1 MTVIGHGY
9 DDNVGAPAFR
19 NMIINGGMSIAQRN
33 TSVAS
38 ITTSTYN
45 TADRWQVG
53 ISSLG
58 TWTQSVENDAP
69 TGSGHRKSLKMLCT
83 TADASPAAADLC
95 FFQQQIEGQNV
106 QHIAKGTSLA
116 EQLTLSFWVKSNV
129 TGTYIVMLYD
139 SDNNR
144 SVSKSYTI
152 NASAT
157 WEKETIV
164 FPADTT
170 GVLDNDANSSL
181 TLRFELADGSNYTS
195 GTLQTSWGTYVA
207 ANESVGQVNLASA
220 INNYWQ
226 VTGVQLEAGP
236 VATPFE
242 FEPFETTLR
251 KCQRYYYKS
260 YPQGTYFGPMN
271 ADAAR
276 EDGQFYITVNAAP
289 SGAVRVP
296 FPVEMRSTPTVD
308 FASWDGT
315 NLNVANGGTFT
326 AHQSGVG
333 NRSATMSRKSTTGV
347 NVTSTAFANI
357 TQFFSLQASA
367 EL

>member
-1 MTVIGHGY
+1 
-9 DDNVGAPAFR
+9 
-19 NMIINGGMSIAQRN
+19 
-33 TSVAS
+33 
-38 ITTSTYN
+38 
-45 TADRWQVG
+45 
-53 ISSLG
+53 
-58 TWTQSVENDAP
+58 
-69 TGSGHRKSLKMLCT
+69 MLCT

-106 QHIAKGTSLA
+106 QHFAKGTSA
-116 EQLTLSFWVKSNV
+116 ATQLTLSFWVKSNV

-139 SDNNR
+139 GDNNR

-195 GTLQTSWGTYVA
+195 GTLQTSWGSYVA

-226 VTGVQLEAGP
+226 ITGVQLEAGS

-251 KCQRYYYKS
+251 KCQRYYEKS
-260 YPQGTYFGPMN
+260 YDYNTVPGTNTGTGLQYFWGGTQS
-271 ADAAR
+271 
-276 EDGQFYITVNAAP
+276 DGIIGGQIYFKVSKRTGGYTPSTWTLSGTTSTWDCLRAGGSTALATNVGLSSAENGFVVYVN
-289 SGAVRVP
+289 SGAANTVARIAGHWAV
-296 FPVEMRSTPTVD
+296 ST
-308 FASWDGT
+308 
-315 NLNVANGGTFT
+315 
-326 AHQSGVG
+326 
-333 NRSATMSRKSTTGV
+333 
-347 NVTSTAFANI
+347 
-357 TQFFSLQASA
+357 

>member
-19 NMIINGGMSIAQRN
+19 NVIINGGMSVAQRN

-38 ITTSTYN
+38 ITASSYN

-83 TADASPAAADLC
+83 TADASPAASDLC

-106 QHIAKGTSLA
+106 QYIAKGTSLA

-139 SDNNR
+139 GDNNR

-157 WEKETIV
+157 WEKKTIV

-181 TLRFELADGSNYTS
+181 TLRFELAHGSNYTS

-207 ANESVGQVNLASA
+207 ANEAVGQTNLASA

-226 VTGVQLEAGP
+226 ITGVQLEAGS

-251 KCQRYYYKS
+251 KCQRYFTKS
-260 YPQGTYFGPMN
+260 TPSDQPTFTTLAADSNMN
-271 ADAAR
+271 A
-276 EDGQFYITVNAAP
+276 GCCWITSSTN
-289 SGAVRVP
+289 GGGVRIP
-296 FPVEMRSTPTVD
+296 FPVEMRAVPTVD
-308 FASWDGT
+308 FRAWTSVND
-315 NLNVANGGTFT
+315 NISNGGSFT
-326 AHQSGVG
+326 SHAPGLGDLTSILEYKSKTGLSIYTTAVG
-333 NRSATMSRKSTTGV
+333 YRSFFFWR
-347 NVTSTAFANI
+347 AN
-357 TQFFSLQASA
+357 A